1 MNNKKY
7 EKSCGQKF
15 IKCLIGIIIALIAL
29 MLIVV
34 VRDRCVFHKKV
45 YDVALSEINTHKKT
59 YADSTALDSLNKSGA
74 YADTISKPVQISASS
89 SDARNHNEI
98 SQTVNINNPDPIK
111 QVTEDVSSIINTLK
125 DTDGLISANGITY
138 LISLIVA
145 LLIALVSD
153 RVIAMEK
160 LMADMRKLEA
170 KLRGIETERVENM
183 LKMQEQ
189 ISEVQKLQQ
198 QVIPFYSHATNYNN
212 LLNKIESLYNHIL
225 LIDVT
230 LSSAEINEKTPE
242 VILSLNSRINIICDD
257 IKDRVDNKK
266 NSLDFITSDEK
277 SIIFTY
283 VEDALS
289 CLKINLKN
297 LKVGDILYET
307 IQDKMYLVEEIRDKI
322 DAIEV
327 KDNIFTS

>member
-1 MNNKKY
+1 MNNKKN
-7 EKSCGQKF
+7 EKSCGQNF

-59 YADSTALDSLNKSGA
+59 HTDSTALDSLNKRGA
-74 YADTISKPVQISASS
+74 FADTISKPVQISASS
-89 SDARNHNEI
+89 SDASNHNEI

-111 QVTEDVSSIINTLK
+111 QITEDVSSIIDTLK

-160 LMADMRKLEA
+160 LMREMND
-170 KLRGIETERVENM
+170 LRVDIEKT
-183 LKMQEQ
+183 MQMQ
-189 ISEVQKLQQ
+189 ISQLDDKIEEKTQQKLK
-198 QVIPFYSHATNYNN
+198 SSNNHTTNYNN
-212 LLNKIESLYNHIL
+212 LLNKIASLYNHII
-225 LIDVT
+225 LIDIT
-230 LSSAEINEKTPE
+230 LSSAEINEKTSG
-242 VILSLNSRINIICDD
+242 VILLLNSRINIICDD
-257 IKDRVDNKK
+257 IKDRVNNKEK
-266 NSLDFITSDEK
+266 NLDFITSDEK

-283 VEDALS
+283 VEDARD
-289 CLKINLKN
+289 CLESNLKK
-297 LKVGDILYET
+297 LKVDDILYNP

-322 DAIEV
+322 DSIEV
-327 KDNIFTS
+327 QENIYTS